1 MALNKFSRI
10 YTQDDSLPASQAM
23 LIGAGLSDADL
34 RKPFVGICST
44 GFEGNT
50 CNMHLDGLADEVS
63 RRGSGNVDSH
73 SERLFVS
80 FPPEG

>member
-1 MALNKFSRI
+1 MILNKYSRI

-23 LIGAGLSDADL
+23 LIGSGLSDEDL

-50 CNMHLDGLADEVS
+50 CNMHLDG
-63 RRGSGNVDSH
+63 
-73 SERLFVS
+73 
-80 FPPEG
+80 

>member
-1 MALNKFSRI
+1 MTLNKFSRI

-44 GFEGNT
+44 GF
-50 CNMHLDGLADEVS
+50 
-63 RRGSGNVDSH
+63 
-73 SERLFVS
+73 
-80 FPPEG
+80 